1 MDLPTSGELSKLKK
15 FLSDEEGMSALK
27 KACAIQ
33 QEIAR
38 KVAVGALQVIPPDT
52 DSARHYALEA
62 LAWEYLPGRLLKLL
76 EPPKQKK
83 KGKAK

>member
-1 MDLPTSGELSKLKK
+1 MELLTSGELSKLKQ
-15 FLSDEEGMSALK
+15 FLSDTESMSALK

-38 KVAVGALQVIPPDT
+38 KVATGALQVIPFDA

-62 LAWEYLPGRLLKLL
+62 LAWEYVPSRLMKLI

-83 KGKAK
+83 GKKK